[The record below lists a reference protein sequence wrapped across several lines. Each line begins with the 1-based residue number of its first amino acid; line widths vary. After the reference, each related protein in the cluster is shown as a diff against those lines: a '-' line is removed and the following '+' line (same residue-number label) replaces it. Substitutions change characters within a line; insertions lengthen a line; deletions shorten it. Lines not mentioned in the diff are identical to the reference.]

1 MKKIKKQNPKTVG
14 YKSRKIKWHRSK
26 DANGMPYAYCEFAV
40 ADSCDFRV
48 LCEVTWLKSNIW
60 SFYID
65 SPSNRSQQE
74 ISVSG
79 FENAVERAEKRIL
92 SQVRK
97 AHEQLA
103 RWI

>member
-14 YKSRKIKWHRSK
+14 YKSRKIKWDRSK
-26 DANGMPYAYCEFAV
+26 DVNGMPYASCELAV
-40 ADSCDFRV
+40 SDSCGFWV
-48 LCEVTWLKSNIW
+48 LCEVMWLESNIW

-65 SPSNRSQQE
+65 SPGYSSRE
-74 ISVSG
+74 VKVRG